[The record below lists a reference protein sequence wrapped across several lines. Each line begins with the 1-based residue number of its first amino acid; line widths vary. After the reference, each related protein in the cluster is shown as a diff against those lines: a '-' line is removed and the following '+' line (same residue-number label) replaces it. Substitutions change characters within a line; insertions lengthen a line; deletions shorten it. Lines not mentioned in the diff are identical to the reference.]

1 MWRKTKSTK
10 TMAARPSGPGK
21 AGAVKSA
28 KNMLTDVVAE
38 GFLWQ
43 RSVQYKTD
51 RWKRRY
57 FRLTSAGL
65 LTYYKPQIG
74 DRGSTSR
81 MRPKGGIQLSG
92 DYFVADSLLRS
103 HAFQLSD
110 FATTFYLAA
119 DNSKDALS
127 WMFKFRAVLLV
138 LGGEG
143 EDRVDL
149 GARFDRQ
156 RDAAWGERQD
166 LDVGLSAWSAHRV
179 AEDLFEGRLQLPAQV
194 LVDLPVL
201 TCDLDLVDMLKLQ
214 HSELGSVQLPP

>member
-143 EDRVDL
+143 EDRVSSSS
-149 GARFDRQ
+149 RRV
-156 RDAAWGERQD
+156 RPPPRERPRRRRRRRRRWR
-166 LDVGLSAWSAHRV
+166 GRRRRRRRTCRRRHRS
-179 AEDLFEGRLQLPAQV
+179 
-194 LVDLPVL
+194 
-201 TCDLDLVDMLKLQ
+201 T
-214 HSELGSVQLPP
+214 

>member
-143 EDRVDL
+143 EDRVSL
-149 GARFDRQ
+149 VISTRP
-156 RDAAWGERQD
+156 AA
-166 LDVGLSAWSAHRV
+166 APPA
-179 AEDLFEGRLQLPAQV
+179 GRPAAGWRWR
-194 LVDLPVL
+194 PRRRRCRCS
-201 TCDLDLVDMLKLQ
+201 T
-214 HSELGSVQLPP
+214 

>member
-43 RSVQYKTD
+43 RSMQYKTD

-143 EDRVDL
+143 EDRVSL
-149 GARFDRQ
+149 VISTRP
-156 RDAAWGERQD
+156 AAASG
-166 LDVGLSAWSAHRV
+166 SAASAE
-179 AEDLFEGRLQLPAQV
+179 ATAAALAGRRRRRRR
-194 LVDLPVL
+194 
-201 TCDLDLVDMLKLQ
+201 TCRRRRR
-214 HSELGSVQLPP
+214 ST